1 MALNFENSTFGYDSE
16 GLQHLINEINVNCI
30 ANTISAMRT
39 GLANINTSVDQ
50 AWVGQ
55 SANKFKDKVQED
67 ANQVIKALEEAG
79 NAVVGGLH
87 ASGGGMIDV
96 DQSINFN

>member
-39 GLANINTSVDQ
+39 GLNAINTSVDQ
-50 AWVGQ
+50 AGVGQ
-55 SANKFKDKVQED
+55 SANRFKESVQED
-67 ANQVIKALEEAG
+67 ADRIIAALEEAG
-79 NAVVGGLH
+79 DAVVSGLQS
-87 ASGGGMIDV
+87 SGGGMIDV
-96 DQSINFN
+96 DQSIQF

>member
-39 GLANINTSVDQ
+39 GLNAINTSVDQ

-55 SANKFKDKVQED
+55 SANRFKDSVQED
-67 ANQVIKALEEAG
+67 ANIVIDALEQAG
-79 NAVVGGLH
+79 EDVVNALKET
-87 ASGGGMIDV
+87 GGGIIKLDG
-96 DQSINFN
+96 DIKF

>member
-1 MALNFENSTFGYDSE
+1 MALNFENSTFGYDAE

-39 GLANINTSVDQ
+39 GLNTINTSVDQ

-55 SANKFKDKVQED
+55 SANKFKESVQED
-67 ANQVIKALEEAG
+67 ADRIIAALEEAG
-79 NAVVGGLH
+79 DAVVSGLQS
-87 ASGGGMIDV
+87 SGGGMIDV
-96 DQSINFN
+96 DQSIQF

>member
-39 GLANINTSVDQ
+39 GLNAINNSVDQ

-55 SANKFKDKVQED
+55 SANRFKDSVQED
-67 ANQVIKALEEAG
+67 ANIVIDALEQAG
-79 NAVVGGLH
+79 EDIVNALKET
-87 ASGGGMIDV
+87 GGGIIKLDEEMK
-96 DQSINFN
+96 F

>member
-39 GLANINTSVDQ
+39 GLNAINTSVDQ

-55 SANKFKDKVQED
+55 SANRFKDSVQED
-67 ANQVIKALEEAG
+67 ANIVIDALEQAG
-79 NAVVGGLH
+79 EDIVNALKET
-87 ASGGGMIDV
+87 GGGIIKLDEEMK
-96 DQSINFN
+96 F

>member
-39 GLANINTSVDQ
+39 GLNAINTSVDQ

-55 SANKFKDKVQED
+55 SANRFKDSVQED
-67 ANQVIKALEEAG
+67 ANIVIDALEKAG
-79 NAVVGGLH
+79 ENIVNALKETGGEIIKLDED
-87 ASGGGMIDV
+87 MK
-96 DQSINFN
+96 F